1 MNETAELEKQKQIY
15 ILVSNQPGLNLS
27 KIAELLEISIEL
39 ARYHL
44 QYLEKNELIIAEKEE
59 GYQRYYIK
67 GKIGVND
74 KKFLSLFRQE
84 LLLKIVIYLLKNPNS
99 RHKDIL
105 KHFDMSTRSLLSYH
119 LNKLIKK
126 GIIHVRGVGKERGY
140 TVINEEEIVRF
151 LIKYEPYK
159 ILEGIT
165 DTWTD
170 FTMR

>member
-1 MNETAELEKQKQIY
+1 MKKAAELEIQKQIY
-15 ILVSNQPGLNLS
+15 ILISKQPGLNLS

-44 QYLEKNELIIAEKEE
+44 QYLEKNELLTASKEG
-59 GYQRYYIK
+59 GYQRYYVQ
-67 GKIGVND
+67 GKIGVKD

-84 LLLKIVIYLLKNPNS
+84 ILLKIVLYLLKNPNS
-99 RHKDIL
+99 RHKEIL
-105 KHFDMSTRSLLSYH
+105 KNFDMSRSLLSYH
-119 LNKLIKK
+119 LKKLAKK
-126 GIIHVRGVGKERGY
+126 DIIDTHGDGKERY
-140 TVINEEEIVRF
+140 FVINEDEIVRF

-159 ILEGIT
+159 IFEGLS